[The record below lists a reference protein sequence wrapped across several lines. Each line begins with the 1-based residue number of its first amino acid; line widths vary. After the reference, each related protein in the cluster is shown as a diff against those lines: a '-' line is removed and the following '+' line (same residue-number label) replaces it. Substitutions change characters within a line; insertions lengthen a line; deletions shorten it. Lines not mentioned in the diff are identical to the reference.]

1 MVLDVTF
8 SEILIY
14 VACIICMIF
23 PIVCCYML
31 YRISINLEE
40 SAWKI
45 SVLIR
50 ENNNYNYEYL
60 DDETNY

>member
-1 MVLDVTF
+1 MMVLDVTF

-14 VACIICMIF
+14 VACVICMIF

-40 SAWKI
+40 LNWKV
-45 SVLIR
+45 SVLTK
-50 ENNNYNYEYL
+50 ESNNYEYFE
-60 DDETNY
+60 DETNY

>member
-14 VACIICMIF
+14 VACVICMIF

-40 SAWKI
+40 LNWKV
-45 SVLIR
+45 SVLTK
-50 ENNNYNYEYL
+50 ESNNYEYFE
-60 DDETNY
+60 DETNY